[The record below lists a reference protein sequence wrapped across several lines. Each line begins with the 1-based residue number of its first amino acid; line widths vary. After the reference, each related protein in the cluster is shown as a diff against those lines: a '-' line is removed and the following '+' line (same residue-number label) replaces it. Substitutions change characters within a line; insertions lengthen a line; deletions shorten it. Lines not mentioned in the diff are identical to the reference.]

1 MGWNLGGGASGPLND
16 ENPSSVAGALTSTSH
31 PPQQGTD
38 FFLAAHGD
46 APSPPPPRVSGPRL
60 DLTKKGAGLYLRLSL
75 AIEILNT
82 RLVTFYDVRG

>member
-1 MGWNLGGGASGPLND
+1 MMRTLAVWQEPSLVPLTL
-16 ENPSSVAGALTSTSH
+16 PSRALIFSWLHTEV
-31 PPQQGTD
+31 
-38 FFLAAHGD
+38 
-46 APSPPPPRVSGPRL
+46 PPPPRVPGPRL